1 MDYIRNN
8 KKLLFIMAGVLLA
21 GCLLFYW
28 LRPASVAAL
37 TVTEQEYIPSLLLSG
52 EVIAEGSTLLS
63 SLSTGKVV
71 ACPVTK
77 GESVKK
83 GQLLVQIDDT
93 QARIERD
100 RAASAVRTAAAQLEK
115 AQTVTFEQARATSIQ
130 ADLALEAAQ
139 RDYEQTKALA
149 EAGAVSQTQLEQSQ
163 RNLKLNQELARS
175 ARAALESV
183 SGSGSAIA
191 ILQAELQQRQLDL
204 QEKERLL
211 AEYQILAPA
220 DGELLDLYV
229 KPGELLTSG
238 SRAALLAAGQGLR
251 VKVQPDQRY
260 ADLAAVG
267 NKAQVWITNDAGVKW
282 DASVVYTEPLGN
294 AEQGSFT
301 AELAFD
307 QEPPLYPGQL
317 LSVQLFAAKQPDA
330 VILPENYLTMQDGQN
345 GVWKAIDGRAEFVT
359 VQLGIRTGDGVVVT
373 QGLKEGDMV
382 LLPEGL
388 QEGQRVFPRKS
399 KV

>member
-149 EAGAVSQTQLEQSQ
+149 EAGAVSQTQLEQAQ

-238 SRAALLAAGQGLR
+238 SRAALLAAGQELR

-267 NKAQVWITNDAGVKW
+267 NKAQVWVTNDAGVKW

>member
-93 QARIERD
+93 QARIERE

-149 EAGAVSQTQLEQSQ
+149 EAGAVSQTQLEQAQ

-330 VILPENYLTMQDGQN
+330 VILPENYLTMQDGRN

-359 VQLGIRTGDGVVVT
+359 VQLGIRTGDGVVIT

-388 QEGQRVFPRKS
+388 QEGQRVSPRKS

>member
-149 EAGAVSQTQLEQSQ
+149 EAGAVSQTQLEQAQ

-238 SRAALLAAGQGLR
+238 SRAALLAAGQELR

-267 NKAQVWITNDAGVKW
+267 NKAQVWVTNDAGVKW

-330 VILPENYLTMQDGQN
+330 VILPENYLTMQDGRN

>member
-267 NKAQVWITNDAGVKW
+267 NKAQVWVTNDAGVKW

-330 VILPENYLTMQDGQN
+330 VILPENYLTMQDGRN

-359 VQLGIRTGDGVVVT
+359 VQLGIRTGDGVVIT

>member
-93 QARIERD
+93 QARIERE

-149 EAGAVSQTQLEQSQ
+149 EAGAVSQTQLEQAQ

-229 KPGELLTSG
+229 KPGELLPSG

-267 NKAQVWITNDAGVKW
+267 NKAQVWVTNDAGVKW

>member
-1 MDYIRNN
+1 
-8 KKLLFIMAGVLLA
+8 
-21 GCLLFYW
+21 
-28 LRPASVAAL
+28 
-37 TVTEQEYIPSLLLSG
+37 
-52 EVIAEGSTLLS
+52 
-63 SLSTGKVV
+63 
-71 ACPVTK
+71 
-77 GESVKK
+77 VKK

-93 QARIERD
+93 QARIERE

-149 EAGAVSQTQLEQSQ
+149 EAGAVSQTQLEQAQ

-238 SRAALLAAGQGLR
+238 SRAALLAAGQELR
-251 VKVQPDQRY
+251 VKIQPDQRY

-267 NKAQVWITNDAGVKW
+267 NKAQVWVTNDAGVKW

-330 VILPENYLTMQDGQN
+330 VILPENYLTMQDGRN

-359 VQLGIRTGDGVVVT
+359 VQLGIRTGDGVVIT

-388 QEGQRVFPRKS
+388 QEGQRVSPRKS

>member
-93 QARIERD
+93 QARIERE

-238 SRAALLAAGQGLR
+238 SRAALLAAGQELR

-267 NKAQVWITNDAGVKW
+267 NKAQVWVTNDAGVKW

-330 VILPENYLTMQDGQN
+330 VILPENYLTMQDGRN

-359 VQLGIRTGDGVVVT
+359 VQLGIRTGDGVVIT

>member
-149 EAGAVSQTQLEQSQ
+149 EAGAVSQTQLEQAQ

-238 SRAALLAAGQGLR
+238 SRAALLAAGQELR

>member
-149 EAGAVSQTQLEQSQ
+149 EAGAVSQTQLEQAQ

-238 SRAALLAAGQGLR
+238 SRAALLAAGQELR

-330 VILPENYLTMQDGQN
+330 VILPENYLTMQDGRN

-388 QEGQRVFPRKS
+388 QEGQRVSPRKS

>member
-330 VILPENYLTMQDGQN
+330 VILPENYLTMQDGRN

>member
-93 QARIERD
+93 QARIERE

-330 VILPENYLTMQDGQN
+330 VILPENYLTMQDGRN

-388 QEGQRVFPRKS
+388 QEGQRVSPRKS